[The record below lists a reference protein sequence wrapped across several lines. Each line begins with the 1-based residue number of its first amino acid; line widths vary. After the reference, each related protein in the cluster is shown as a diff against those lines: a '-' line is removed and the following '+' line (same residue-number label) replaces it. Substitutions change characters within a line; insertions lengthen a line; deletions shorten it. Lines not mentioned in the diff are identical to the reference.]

1 MARSSCRIS
10 FVFLVLS
17 ILSLTGVWAQK
28 GTAQLEGVV
37 RDNTGGVIPGVSI
50 VVLNTGTGIAR
61 ETLSNDAGN
70 YVFPALPAG
79 LYTLTA
85 EIDGFRK
92 AVVNNLKLDVAAT
105 VAQDLTL
112 EVGDIADEVT
122 VTAASVGLVQTTT
135 ADVAD
140 TVNETTVKTLP
151 LNGRNPLEL
160 VQLQAGVAGV
170 QLQSEQGSASD
181 QGTNYAGLGVNG
193 ARAVN
198 NAVYLDGVDITNSEF
213 GTGAGINIGTDIT
226 QSVDAIEEFR
236 VISLNPTA
244 EFGKNSGMQ
253 IEIVTKSGTNEFHGS
268 LYAFHRNDVVNANRF
283 FNNMLGLERPKLL
296 RNQFGGSIGGPVRV
310 PGYDGRNKT
319 FFFFSWEGFR
329 ERAGSSVE
337 RTVLTQEARNG
348 VFRYYLDG
356 PNSTTLVD
364 PNTGQVL
371 SQFNGRIGSFDAAA
385 RDICCWEGIGAD
397 SSGAVARY
405 IGLTPLPNFFGN
417 PGDSRD
423 GLNFASYRFNAN
435 DPENRENWVAKVDH
449 QLTNEHSLSGR
460 LSHGEIT
467 RLSDFAPFPGLP
479 GRAREEEQNG
489 ISLNWIS
496 TWSPTVTNEARVGLS
511 RNTRRF
517 TSSIQNPGEIILDCD
532 SAFDCL
538 GITNPDLTGEESFT
552 ARQTLQATDNFSW
565 VRGNHQ
571 FKWGYTFRSNPLNVR
586 ESSRSINLD
595 FNTEPRNQQGS
606 SVDLAVLVANPIPL
620 STNDRIPAANFFNFT
635 TGRVGGVIATINALN
650 TEEFGDL
657 SGGRIRGFRQ
667 REHSWFIQDT
677 WRATNNL
684 TVNLGLRHEIYGVP
698 FEVNS
703 FYTQPVSRNLII
715 TQLLAP
721 GAGCNSFGVADAL
734 NRCEQP
740 DITFGA
746 IGPRTGTRIF
756 EPDYN
761 NFAPVVGLSWDPFGK
776 GKTAIRASYRI
787 AYDKIFTAT
796 LNSLDASAPGLST
809 DSVINGDALRDA
821 GVTNFIAPGGSLAGS
836 PRVPRLSD
844 LQGTSVGGV
853 NLNGSFN
860 LAGFLSTPGVN
871 IPDAPLGRVSKT
883 RTSGGPSQFSP
894 DFQTAYAQS
903 WSLGIQHEVF
913 ENTVFEARYVGRK
926 GSQEYLGL
934 PANEF
939 RTTPEFARQIQELQY
954 LLSGG
959 DLGLA
964 PSVLPPGFQVGTP
977 VSIST
982 LFGSSPNTAD
992 DYTQWV
998 AGALNDY
1005 AFDQFNLLYPFF
1017 LAGRNSFD
1025 SNISSAILR
1034 NDFVSTIAGI
1044 DNRTDFHGNDF
1055 LTSVPGFAVPSG
1067 MGLSPCPEGR
1077 DPNRNLFGCL
1087 PIIVGI
1093 PEDFFRATPQFLNGP
1108 RVTSNSAYSNYH
1120 AMQLELTRRMSEGL
1134 QFQVNYTFAKNLD
1147 ITSVSQPVGQ
1157 DIISFLCIR
1166 CDYSFSDND
1175 VTHDFKFNWVWEIPV
1190 GKGRRFGNSMAGVL
1204 DQAIGGWTLAGF
1216 VSAATDFPYN
1226 IAVNGRD
1233 RTAVASTGGIRPS
1246 FAAGVGEDDVSD
1258 IGSVQRRGNGVF
1270 YFDPAQFDGL
1280 LTRTLIGNLGNVP
1293 RNLFRGPGW
1302 FNADLVVMKTFDLSP
1317 IGESW
1322 RLDFRAEF
1330 FNAFNRANFA
1340 NPSLNADR
1348 GPYVDLSS
1356 GDAGRIISTLG
1367 NPRLVQFALKLR
1379 F

>member
-1 MARSSCRIS
+1 MARFPSLLPSS
-10 FVFLVLS
+10 FAVFLTLALVPLQ
-17 ILSLTGVWAQK
+17 AQK
-28 GTAQLEGVV
+28 GTAKLEGVI
-37 RDNTGGVIPGVSI
+37 RDNTGGVVPGVS
-50 VVLNTGTGIAR
+50 VVTLNQGTGIAR
-61 ETLSNDAGN
+61 ETISNDAGQ

-79 LYTLTA
+79 VYTLTA
-85 EIDGFRK
+85 EISGFKK
-92 AVVNNLKLDVAAT
+92 AVVPNLKLDIAAT

-112 EVGDIADEVT
+112 QLGDISDEVT

-140 TVNETTVKTLP
+140 TVNETTIKTLP

-213 GTGAGINIGTDIT
+213 GTGAGINVGTDIS

-253 IEIVTKSGTNEFHGS
+253 IEIVTKSGTNDFHGS
-268 LYAFHRNDVVNANRF
+268 LYEFHRNDVFNANRF
-283 FNNMLGLERPKLL
+283 FNNLQGIGRPKLI
-296 RNQFGGSIGGPVRV
+296 RNQYGGSIGGPVIV
-310 PGYDGRNKT
+310 PKYNGRNRT
-319 FFFFSWEGFR
+319 FFFFNWEGFR
-329 ERAGSSVE
+329 ERSGTSEE
-337 RTVLTQEARNG
+337 RTVLTQQARNG
-348 VFRYYLDG
+348 VFRYFLDG
-356 PNSTTLVD
+356 PNSTALVD
-364 PNTGQVL
+364 PSTGQVL
-371 SQFNGRIGSFDAAA
+371 SQFSNRIGTFDTAA

-397 SSGAVARY
+397 NSGAVSRY
-405 IGLTPLPNFFGN
+405 IGLTPQPNFFGN
-417 PGDSRD
+417 PGGARD

-435 DPENRENWVAKVDH
+435 DPEDRESWVVKLDH
-449 QLTNEHSLSGR
+449 QLNAKHSLSGR

-467 RLSDFAPFPGLP
+467 RLADLAPFPGLP
-479 GRAREEEQNG
+479 GRQRSEEQNG
-489 ISLNWIS
+489 VSLNWIS
-496 TWSPTVTNEARVGLS
+496 SWTPTVTNEARVGLS
-511 RNTRRF
+511 RNTRSF
-517 TSSIQNPGEIILDCD
+517 SSSIDTPGQIILDCD

-538 GITNPDLTGEESFT
+538 GINNPDLTGEESFT
-552 ARQTLQATDNFSW
+552 ARQTLQATDNFTW

-586 ESSRSINLD
+586 DFSRGINFD

-606 SVDLAVLVANPIPL
+606 AVDLGVLVASPIPIH
-620 STNDRIPAANFFNFT
+620 TNDRIPAANFFNFF
-635 TGRVGGVIATINALN
+635 TGRMGGVITTVNAIT

-657 SGGRIRGFRQ
+657 SAGRIRGFRQ
-667 REHSWFIQDT
+667 REHSWFVQDT
-677 WRATNNL
+677 WRARPNL
-684 TVNLGLRHEIYGVP
+684 TINLGLRHEIYGVP

-703 FYTQPVSRNLII
+703 FYTQPVSRNLLI
-715 TQLLAP
+715 TQLLPP
-721 GAGCNSFGVADAL
+721 GSGCNSFGVADAL
-734 NRCEQP
+734 NSCEQP

-746 IGPRTGTRIF
+746 IGPKTGTRIF
-756 EPDYN
+756 DPDYN
-761 NFAPVVGLSWDPFGK
+761 NFAPVVGFSWDPFGQ
-776 GKTAIRASYRI
+776 GKTAVRASYRI

-796 LNSLDASAPGLST
+796 LDSLDGTAPGLSF
-809 DSVINGDALRDA
+809 DSVINGDALRNA
-821 GVTNFIAPGGSLAGS
+821 GVTNFTAPGGTLAGQGR
-836 PRVPRLSD
+836 PPRLSD

-853 NLNGSFN
+853 SLNGTFN
-860 LAGFLSTPGVN
+860 LADFLTTPGVN
-871 IPDAPLGRVSKT
+871 IPDAPLGRVTKT
-883 RTSGGPSQFSP
+883 RTSGGPSQFTP
-894 DFQTAYAQS
+894 DFSTAYAQS
-903 WSLGIQHEVF
+903 WSLGVQHEIF
-913 ENTVFEARYVGRK
+913 KNTVFEARYVGRK
-926 GSQEYLGL
+926 GTKEYLGL

-939 RTTPEFARQIQELQY
+939 RATPAFVRQIQELQY
-954 LLSGG
+954 LLTGG
-959 DLGLA
+959 ELGLA
-964 PSVLPPGFQVGTP
+964 PGALPPGFQVGTP
-977 VSIST
+977 LPIAS
-982 LFGSSPNTAD
+982 LFGTSPNGAS
-992 DYTQWV
+992 DYSQFE
-998 AGALNDY
+998 AGALDAY
-1005 AFDQFNLLYPFF
+1005 AFNQFPLLYPFF
-1017 LAGRNSFD
+1017 LAGLRGFD
-1025 SNISSAILR
+1025 TNIASAIQR
-1034 NDFVSTIAGI
+1034 NDFVSTIAGF
-1044 DNRTDFHGNDF
+1044 DNRTDFNSNDF
-1055 LTSVPGFAVPSG
+1055 LSSVPANAVPSG
-1067 MGLSPCPEGR
+1067 MGLDICPDGR
-1077 DPNRNLFGCL
+1077 DPNRNRFGCL

-1108 RVTSNSAYSNYH
+1108 RVTGNSAYSNYH

-1134 QFQVNYTFAKNLD
+1134 QFQLNYTFSKNLD

-1175 VTHDFKFNWVWEIPV
+1175 ITHDFKFNWVWELPV
-1190 GKGRRFGNSMAGVL
+1190 GRGRHFGSGMNPWL
-1204 DQAIGGWTLAGF
+1204 DQVIGGWTVAGF
-1216 VSAATDFPYN
+1216 FSAATDFPYN

-1233 RTAVASTGGIRPS
+1233 RTAPASTGGIRPS
-1246 FAAGVGEDDVSD
+1246 FASGSGEDDVKD

-1270 YFDPAQFDGL
+1270 YFDPAEFDGR

-1302 FNADLVVMKTFDLSP
+1302 LNTDLVLMKTFDLSK

-1348 GPYVDLSS
+1348 GPYVDLSG
-1356 GDAGRIISTLG
+1356 GDAGRIIETLG
-1367 NPRLVQFALKLR
+1367 NPRLIQFALKLR